1 MKNALILTG
10 VWLGILVTAYAIVF
24 WDQGIDRP
32 LPISVLEQQIQT
44 VEPEY
49 VHPDGLFSV
58 SIPMGWQMAEEAS
71 IARMTDPNEYV
82 TVWIVATDTAGLDDV
97 LDEGFELVSL
107 GEGYSRIASVSL
119 PIGEWQGEDISV
131 TYRSES
137 LDDAV
142 YLRVQRTDNWT
153 ILLVARGP
161 ERALEVLSEN
171 VRWIWSEMAIPADT
185 VKLL

>member
-1 MKNALILTG
+1 MRNALILTG

-44 VEPEY
+44 AEPEY
-49 VHPDGLFSV
+49 IHPDGLFSA
-58 SIPMGWQMAEEAS
+58 SIPMGWQMGEDIG
-71 IARMTDPNEYV
+71 IARMTDPNENV
-82 TVWIVATDTAGLDDV
+82 TVWIAATDTAGLDDV
-97 LDEGFELVSL
+97 FDEAFELVDL
-107 GEGYSRIASVSL
+107 GEDYSRIASVAL
-119 PIGEWQGEDISV
+119 PIGEWLGEDVSV

-137 LDDAV
+137 LDDIA
-142 YLRVQRTDNWT
+142 YLRAQRAEDWT

-171 VRWIWSEMAIPADT
+171 VDWIWNELAIPADT
-185 VKLL
+185 LKLL